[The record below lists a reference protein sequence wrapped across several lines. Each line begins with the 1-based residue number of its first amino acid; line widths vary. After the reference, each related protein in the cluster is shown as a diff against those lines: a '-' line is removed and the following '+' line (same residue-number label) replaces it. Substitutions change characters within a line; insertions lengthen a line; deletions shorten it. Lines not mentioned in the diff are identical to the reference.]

1 MGIQVEFNPDLALR
15 AFGTPG
21 RLEEECLPNK
31 LIAGNVHR
39 FQKDGQRVYW
49 LEGEIPLLETKGN
62 QKLSRPSKKLSC
74 LSMEFLG
81 CSEKSEVAKQLLR
94 TKVRSLISLTLASIV
109 IREYTHLKVKDKTY
123 TTGLYEIK
131 EVYNSNNPA
140 IHFEGMNKIT

>member
-1 MGIQVEFNPDLALR
+1 MGIQIEFNPDLALR
-15 AFGTPG
+15 SFKTPN

-31 LIAGNVHR
+31 LMVGNVHR

-49 LEGEIPLLETKGN
+49 LDGEIPLLETKGN
-62 QKLSRPSKKLSC
+62 QKLSRP
-74 LSMEFLG
+74 
-81 CSEKSEVAKQLLR
+81 
-94 TKVRSLISLTLASIV
+94 LASIV

-131 EVYNSNNPA
+131 EVYDSNDPK